1 MTAWWGRFRMIGV
14 IDLDR
19 GYGSQEVTKKNK
31 FFFTLI
37 AADSGW
43 GLGGEGGRN
52 SFLQIYFF
60 LELKIILNEL
70 IFSLLFILFNFM
82 SCPGLGINT
91 EKDHRDD
98 IE

>member
-1 MTAWWGRFRMIGV
+1 MFSDYVCFKNLEWQLRTAWWGRFRMIGV

-52 SFLQIYFF
+52 SFLQLYFF
-60 LELKIILNEL
+60 RIKNNI
-70 IFSLLFILFNFM
+70 
-82 SCPGLGINT
+82 
-91 EKDHRDD
+91 K
-98 IE
+98 